1 MVGKMIKSYTNQRQF
16 DHGLSTSMHKGPT
29 GSHLPLKYEGTPRG
43 RGLPPPGISTPAWLD
58 ETQFLK

>member
-29 GSHLPLKYEGTPRG
+29 GSHLPLKYAGTP
-43 RGLPPPGISTPAWLD
+43 PGGGGSPHPA
-58 ETQFLK
+58 